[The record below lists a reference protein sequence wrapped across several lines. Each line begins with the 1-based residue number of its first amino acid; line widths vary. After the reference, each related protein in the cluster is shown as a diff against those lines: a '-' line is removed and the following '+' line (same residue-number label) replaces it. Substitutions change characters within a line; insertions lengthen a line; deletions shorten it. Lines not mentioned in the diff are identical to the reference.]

1 MKTVEP
7 RSGRHNHM
15 NRILE
20 LPAHA
25 VSVARP
31 LWTRLEDAAEVET
44 GWDEESARILTMYV
58 SEF

>member
-1 MKTVEP
+1 
-7 RSGRHNHM
+7 M